1 MGIVAGVLAVVLV
14 VGFFIVQRQKSAAAH
29 TLDADTVDAA
39 AAPATVDVVQVRYA
53 PAKEQLTL
61 PGNTAAWYQ
70 STIYARVS
78 GYVEKWLVDIGDKAK
93 KSQVLATIDTPDLDA
108 QLAAAQAKFMASQAQ
123 ERVEEADA
131 TFAKSTYERWK
142 ESPKGVVSEQEREEK
157 KAEYNSSVAKLAAAK
172 AQVALSKAD
181 VDNLQ
186 ALTAFKQVTAPYDG
200 VITGRRIDI
209 GDLVT
214 AGSTAATTSLFT
226 IAQSDTMRI
235 FVDVPQG
242 ASDQTT
248 VGMPAVITAAQF
260 PDRTF
265 VGKITRTAK
274 SIDPS
279 SRTLRVEVDV
289 PNPDLTLVPG
299 MYVEVHF
306 ELVNRAVLQVPASA
320 LLFRSEGTQ
329 VAVVGDDDKINFRK
343 VAIVR
348 DQGDAVEV
356 SGIKVGEKVALN
368 LSSQVGDG
376 DKVTPNEVERQ
387 PSATQGATTATAAGH
402 G

>member
-1 MGIVAGVLAVVLV
+1 MAIFAGVFAVALLI
-14 VGFFIVQRQKSAAAH
+14 GFFLVQHHKNAAAES
-29 TLDADTVDAA
+29 LDSETAEAA
-39 AAPATVDVVQVRYA
+39 SAPAGVDVVAVQYA
-53 PAKEQLTL
+53 PTKEKLTL

-78 GYVEKWLVDIGDKAK
+78 GYVEKWSVDIGDKVK
-93 KSQVLATIDTPDLDA
+93 KGEVLATIETPDLDA
-108 QLAAAQAKFMASQAQ
+108 QLAAAQAKFTASQAQ
-123 ERVEEADA
+123 ERVEEANSV
-131 TFAKSTYERWK
+131 FAKSTYDRWK

-157 KAEYNSSVAKLAAAK
+157 KSEYSSSIAKLAAAQ

-214 AGSTAATTSLFT
+214 AGSTANTTSLFT

-235 FVDVPQG
+235 FVDVPQA

-248 VGMPAVITAAQF
+248 VGMPADVTAAQF
-260 PDRTF
+260 PERKF
-265 VGKITRTAK
+265 EGKITRTAN
-274 SIDPS
+274 SIDPV

-289 PNPDLTLVPG
+289 ANPTLTLVPG

-306 ELVNRAVLQVPASA
+306 ELVNRSLLQVPASA

-329 VAVVGDDDKINFRK
+329 VAVVGDDNKVEFRT
-343 VAIVR
+343 VTIVR
-348 DQGDAVEV
+348 DQGDAVELG
-356 SGIKVGEKVALN
+356 SGVKAGDKVALN
-368 LSSQVGDG
+368 LSSQVGNG
-376 DKVTPNEVERQ
+376 DKVTANVTDKPKAGS
-387 PSATQGATTATAAGH
+387 PTGTAAATQH